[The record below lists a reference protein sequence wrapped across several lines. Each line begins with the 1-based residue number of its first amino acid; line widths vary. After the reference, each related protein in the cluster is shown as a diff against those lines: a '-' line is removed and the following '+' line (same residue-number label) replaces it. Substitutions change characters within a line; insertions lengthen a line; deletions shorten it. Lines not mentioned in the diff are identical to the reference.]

1 MKLSIADLMGGA
13 YAKIIGAVLS
23 VALIVGGYYLVKD
36 HFQDEAVATVQ
47 VDAVKKVD
55 KLEEKASE
63 AEVQLDKKLAK
74 DRKVYEAKK
83 QTVNDRYARDV
94 ASVYERPG
102 SSAGNSSTENAGD
115 SKGQAAI
122 AGVQLSRQDEID
134 LAEFARD
141 SEEMKLGLIQCYSDY
156 DSAKESINNF
166 LKDF

>member
-1 MKLSIADLMGGA
+1 MKLSIADLMGGV

-23 VALIVGGYYLVKD
+23 VALIFGGYYLIKD

-47 VDAVKKVD
+47 ADAVTKVD
-55 KLEEKASE
+55 KLEAKATE
-63 AEVQLDKKLAK
+63 AEVTLDKKLAK

-83 QTVNDRYARDV
+83 QTVNDRYARDI
-94 ASVYERPG
+94 AGVYERSGSG
-102 SSAGNSSTENAGD
+102 SSNGSTESTGD
-115 SKGQAAI
+115 SKGQTRV

-141 SEEMKLGLIQCYSDY
+141 SEEMKLGLIQCYNDY
-156 DSAKESINNF
+156 DSTKESINNF

>member
-1 MKLSIADLMGGA
+1 MDFTNVLGSV

-23 VALIVGGYYLVKD
+23 VALIVGGYYLIKD
-36 HFQDEAVATVQ
+36 HFKDEAVTAVQ

-55 KLEEKASE
+55 KLEEKAAD
-63 AEVQLDKKLAK
+63 AEVTLDKKLAK

-83 QTVNDRYARDV
+83 QTVNDRYAADV
-94 ASVYERPG
+94 ASVYQRSGSG
-102 SSAGNSSTENAGD
+102 SSDSSTESTGD
-115 SKGQAAI
+115 SESQTGI
-122 AGVQLSRQDEID
+122 TGVQLSRQNEID

-156 DSAKESINNF
+156 DSAKDSINNF